1 MDYQSSPGSISF
13 SKPRAWS
20 TYQFRGN
27 SLKDYSL
34 TPDGKRFAIIVPEEG
49 AELRRSN
56 QVVFL
61 QSFTTELRRIMA
73 K

>member
-34 TPDGKRFAIIVPEEG
+34 TPDSKRFEIIVPEEG

-56 QVVFL
+56 
-61 QSFTTELRRIMA
+61 
-73 K
+73 